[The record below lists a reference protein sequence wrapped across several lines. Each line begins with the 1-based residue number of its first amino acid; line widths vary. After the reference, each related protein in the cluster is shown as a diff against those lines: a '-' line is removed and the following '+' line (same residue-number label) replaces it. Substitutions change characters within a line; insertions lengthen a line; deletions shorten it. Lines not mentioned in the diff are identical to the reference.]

1 MKAIKIGK
9 FNFENKS
16 WTGISQGAKDFIT
29 QLLTYDVQKRPTA
42 EKAIQHPWIQEQSV
56 LKVDESFAKNTL
68 DNLTKFHAHNMMKA
82 ATLTFIGSQLLS
94 KDEREELAR
103 VFKKLDQ
110 NGDGKLSKDE
120 IKDGY
125 INHFGRLIS
134 DKEIDAMF
142 DAVDTD
148 QSGYIDYTEFVVAS
162 ANEKA
167 MMTSERLALA
177 FKMFDKD
184 NSGMITPSEIR
195 QVLSASESKI
205 PNQII
210 DAVIKQVDQN
220 GDGQISLEEF
230 TSLMRNAIL

>member
-1 MKAIKIGK
+1 
-9 FNFENKS
+9 
-16 WTGISQGAKDFIT
+16 
-29 QLLTYDVQKRPTA
+29 
-42 EKAIQHPWIQEQSV
+42 
-56 LKVDESFAKNTL
+56 
-68 DNLTKFHAHNMMKA
+68 MMKA

-94 KDEREELAR
+94 KEEREELAK

-110 NGDGKLSKDE
+110 NGDGKLSKSE

-134 DKEIDAMF
+134 DKEVDAMF

-148 QSGYIDYTEFVVAS
+148 QSGYIEYTEFVVAS

-167 MMTSERLALA
+167 MMTTERLTLA

-184 NSGMITPSEIR
+184 GSGMITPSEIR
-195 QVLSASESKI
+195 TVLAASGSKI

-210 DAVIKQVDQN
+210 EAVIKQVDLN

-230 TSLMRNAIL
+230 TGLMKNATM

>member
-1 MKAIKIGK
+1 
-9 FNFENKS
+9 
-16 WTGISQGAKDFIT
+16 
-29 QLLTYDVQKRPTA
+29 
-42 EKAIQHPWIQEQSV
+42 
-56 LKVDESFAKNTL
+56 
-68 DNLTKFHAHNMMKA
+68 
-82 ATLTFIGSQLLS
+82 
-94 KDEREELAR
+94 
-103 VFKKLDQ
+103 
-110 NGDGKLSKDE
+110 
-120 IKDGY
+120 
-125 INHFGRLIS
+125 
-134 DKEIDAMF
+134 
-142 DAVDTD
+142 
-148 QSGYIDYTEFVVAS
+148 
-162 ANEKA
+162 